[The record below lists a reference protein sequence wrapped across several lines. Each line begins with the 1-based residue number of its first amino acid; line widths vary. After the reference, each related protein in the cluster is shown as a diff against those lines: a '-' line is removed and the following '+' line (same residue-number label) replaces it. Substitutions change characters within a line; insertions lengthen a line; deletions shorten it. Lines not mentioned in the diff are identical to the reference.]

1 MKEVIYM
8 EQQLIYNKFF
18 EDIIMSSNS
27 QKSKALNKVYRALNK
42 VDKSA
47 TIKRDP
53 LHSRYLVN
61 KYSITIQF
69 SNKNKYSVFK
79 EDYISQLISDLHLA
93 EIENS
98 YKSFSSFTNKEQDF
112 NVVIRDLRQLNNNIM
127 LLSVSVY

>member
-1 MKEVIYM
+1 
-8 EQQLIYNKFF
+8 
-18 EDIIMSSNS
+18 MSSNN
-27 QKSKALNKVYRALNK
+27 QKSKALNKIYRALNK
-42 VDKSA
+42 ADKSA

-98 YKSFSSFTNKEQDF
+98 YKSFRSFTNKEQDF

>member
-1 MKEVIYM
+1 M

-18 EDIIMSSNS
+18 EDIIMSSNN
-27 QKSKALNKVYRALNK
+27 QKSKALNKIYRALNK

-98 YKSFSSFTNKEQDF
+98 YKSFRSFTNKEQDF